1 MNDKTYCAYVRFK
14 DGSPDIAWRGLRK
27 TQAQWRY
34 HWLNRNVEKLYP
46 RYCEFGW
53 KAESFNR

>member
-1 MNDKTYCAYVRFK
+1 MDKTYWAFVRFS

-34 HWLNRNVEKLYP
+34 NWITRNHLKLFP
-46 RYCEFGW
+46 NARQWGW
-53 KAESFNR
+53 TSENFNR